1 MDQVWIL
8 GYELRARQWDIW
20 SSLLRIAQTS
30 RFLSLEYC
38 KEHYQI
44 WHTLG
49 KGIETSWAILN
60 EENRYSHCLA
70 LTPIAKYPDLVH
82 TQGLS

>member
-1 MDQVWIL
+1 MVKASQ
-8 GYELRARQWDIW
+8 
-20 SSLLRIAQTS
+20 
-30 RFLSLEYC
+30 C

-49 KGIETSWAILN
+49 KGIETSWVILN